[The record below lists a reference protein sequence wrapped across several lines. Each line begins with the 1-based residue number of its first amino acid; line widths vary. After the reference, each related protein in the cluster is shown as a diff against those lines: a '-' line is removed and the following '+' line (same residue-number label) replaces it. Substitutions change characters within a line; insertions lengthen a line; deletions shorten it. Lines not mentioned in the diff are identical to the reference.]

1 MSEFRRYLRISAHLQ
16 EIAAACD
23 FVVDAARSAGF
34 DDTAL
39 HHCRLAVDEACT
51 NIIEHGYAGSADDS
65 APIEITVRFTAGE
78 LVIEIVDRSPAF
90 DPLSQPEPDLQSF
103 LDDINPGG
111 WGVFFIRKVMD
122 RVEYHHADGR
132 NHLTMTKRLR
142 NPANSGSPPLRIAE
156 QHTTEGRIAQLIL
169 TGTLDMAGSALL
181 EKRLQELFERGS
193 IRVVLSLEGVTLV
206 TSGALKMLVGMWQRA
221 RELRGDIVLA
231 APNEPARDALSATGL
246 DLIFTV
252 TRTVKAATA
261 HFQQGN
267 QR

>member
-39 HHCRLAVDEACT
+39 HHCWLAVDEACT

-111 WGVFFIRKVMD
+111 V
-122 RVEYHHADGR
+122 
-132 NHLTMTKRLR
+132 
-142 NPANSGSPPLRIAE
+142 
-156 QHTTEGRIAQLIL
+156 GRILHPQSDGSRRISSCGWAQSS
-169 TGTLDMAGSALL
+169 DHD
-181 EKRLQELFERGS
+181 E
-193 IRVVLSLEGVTLV
+193 
-206 TSGALKMLVGMWQRA
+206 
-221 RELRGDIVLA
+221 
-231 APNEPARDALSATGL
+231 APP
-246 DLIFTV
+246 
-252 TRTVKAATA
+252 
-261 HFQQGN
+261 
-267 QR
+267 